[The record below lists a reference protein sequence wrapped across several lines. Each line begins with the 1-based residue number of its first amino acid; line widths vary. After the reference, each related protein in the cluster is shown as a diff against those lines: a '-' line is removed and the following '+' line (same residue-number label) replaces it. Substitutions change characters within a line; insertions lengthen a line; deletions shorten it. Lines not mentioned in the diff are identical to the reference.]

1 MEDSVQMQQDLR
13 ATLLEEDQ
21 MDHSMLGDHQET
33 RLEDGRMEE
42 PDLGMAIMEAAPPP
56 MPLEQEDL

>member
-1 MEDSVQMQQDLR
+1 MEDSVLMQQDLR

-33 RLEDGRMEE
+33 RLEAVLMEE
-42 PDLGMAIMEAAPPP
+42 QDLGVAIMEAAPPP
-56 MPLEQEDL
+56 MPLVQEDL